1 VKLSPILDGFIDYL
15 NGSPVSQQT
24 GGAKFFRYD
33 SATVFADVD
42 AQLVPSVKGFAYVV
56 QVDSATNDNAGN
68 VNLAPVT
75 ISATVFC
82 VHSGSETPV
91 FNPLEITEIL
101 TDLHGGSFTAS
112 TGEDI
117 LVLLSGNF
125 LQLLS
130 IEPFPIHA
138 VTFELK
144 RL

>member
-15 NGSPVSQQT
+15 KGSPVAQQT
-24 GGAKFFRYD
+24 GASFFRYD

-56 QVDSATNDNAGN
+56 QVDSATNDNPGN
-68 VNLAPVT
+68 VNLSPVT
-75 ISATVFC
+75 VSATVFC
-82 VHSGSETPV
+82 VHSGSGTPV
-91 FNPLEITEIL
+91 FNPLEMTEIL
-101 TDLHGGSFTAS
+101 TDLNGRTFTAS

-117 LVLLSGNF
+117 TVLLSGNF
-125 LQLLS
+125 MQLLS
-130 IEPFPIHA
+130 IEPFPIHS